1 MSSISSNLNEGNKP
15 SHFKFR
21 NAELFCR
28 KIQFYEMSLNQV
40 KTEVFVESKKN
51 QRGAYKTWRRR
62 MGKKK

>member
-1 MSSISSNLNEGNKP
+1 
-15 SHFKFR
+15 
-21 NAELFCR
+21 
-28 KIQFYEMSLNQV
+28 MSLNQV